1 MKFPWPR
8 KRREEQ
14 LDEELHSHL
23 QLSTRDL
30 IDRGAPPEEAAHAS
44 RREFGN
50 VALVQG
56 VTRDQWSWTWLDNLL
71 QDFRFAVRTLRKNP
85 GFTAVAILT
94 LTLGIGANTAIFSV
108 INAVILRPLPF
119 PHAAQLLDISAR
131 STLFDFTNLG
141 LSLADIDDIRAAS
154 TSLAVISPYQSAS
167 KELAGDGK
175 PERVDGADIT
185 EDFFPALG
193 IAPAMGRAF
202 TSSDMQPG
210 SRAILVSHR
219 LWRERFGGDPAVI
232 GKSIILDGEPH
243 SIVGVMPALPH
254 MDFPSDNELWAPLL
268 PSEEERASRQNHD
281 FSVLARLKPGHTLE
295 QAQQELDTI
304 AARLAAT
311 YPDADKGWTMHATS
325 MKAYL
330 LGDAR
335 TPLLI
340 LFCAVGFVLLIACAN
355 VSNLFLSRGWARRRE
370 FAIRS
375 ALGATRGALLRQLFV
390 ETALVAVAG
399 GICAL
404 LFAAWSMQTL
414 RALMAP
420 ETPRMEEIGISAEVA
435 WFTLG
440 ASFLAAVLSGLAPA
454 LLSSRQDGGA
464 TIKESSAATPFSSA
478 RTQHNI
484 LRRLLVVGEIAVAA
498 ILLIGAGLAIRSF
511 ARLIRADLG
520 FHPDHIV
527 TMRIE
532 FPEFR
537 FAKPAQGIAFVQQ
550 VLDNTRAIPNVETAS
565 AGLVFPLGDSVAET
579 TFQTEESAKD
589 PQVGEQSALG
599 NSVAPDLFR
608 TFGIPLLAGRDF
620 NSSDASDKPKVFIVN
635 EALARRYFG
644 SIDVIGKRLSTRKE
658 AGHPVW
664 GQIVGVTGNVREIRP
679 GSEPKVQ
686 IYAPFAQARLVTG
699 VFLAIRTKA
708 DPLAVVPAIQDRVW
722 DIDKYRPVTMI
733 KTVDQQIAEDFEAPK
748 SQSLLLS
755 LFSALGFLLAL
766 VGVYG
771 VMSYHVSQQ
780 TREIGIRMALGAEP
794 RKILHSVIMQGLK
807 LTLTGVAIGLGASLV
822 LTRFIRSLL
831 FNVSATD
838 PLTFASVAI
847 SLTLVAVAACCIPAR
862 RAMSV
867 DPMVALR
874 YE

>member
-8 KRREEQ
+8 KRREQQ

-23 QLSTRDL
+23 ELSTRDL
-30 IDRGAPPEEAAHAS
+30 IDRGAPPEEAARAA

-50 VALVQG
+50 VALVQS
-56 VTRDQWSWTWLDNLL
+56 VTRDPWSWTWLDNLL

-108 INAVILRPLPF
+108 VNAVILRPLPF
-119 PHAAQLLDISAR
+119 PHASQLLDISAR

-167 KELAGDGK
+167 KELAGDGR

-185 EDFFPALG
+185 EDFFPTLG
-193 IAPAMGRAF
+193 IAPVMGRAL
-202 TSSDMQPG
+202 TSFDMEPG
-210 SRAILVSHR
+210 SRAVIVSHR

-232 GKSIILDGEPH
+232 GKSIVLDGEPH
-243 SIVGVMPALPH
+243 NIVGVMPALPH
-254 MDFPSDNELWAPLL
+254 IDFASDNELWAPLL

-281 FSVLARLKPGHTLE
+281 FSVLARLKPGRTLE

-375 ALGATRGALLRQLFV
+375 ALGAARSALLRQLFV

-399 GICAL
+399 GICAF
-404 LFAAWSMQTL
+404 LFAAWSVQTL
-414 RALMAP
+414 RALMPP
-420 ETPRMEEIGISAEVA
+420 ETPRMEEIRISADVA

-454 LLSSRQDGGA
+454 LLSSRQDAGV
-464 TIKESSAATPFSSA
+464 TIKESSTATPFSSA
-478 RTQHNI
+478 RTQNNI
-484 LRRLLVVGEIAVAA
+484 LRRLLVVGEVAVAA
-498 ILLIGAGLAIRSF
+498 ILLIGAGLATQSF

-520 FHPDHIV
+520 FHPDHVV

-532 FPEFR
+532 FPEYR

-550 VLDNTRAIPNVETAS
+550 VLDNSRAIPDVETAS
-565 AGLVFPLGDSVAET
+565 AGLVFPLGDAVAET

-589 PQVGEQSALG
+589 IQTGEKSALG
-599 NSVAPDLFR
+599 NSVAPDFFR

-620 NSSDASDKPKVFIVN
+620 NSSDVCDTPKVFIVN
-635 EALARRYFG
+635 EALARKYFG

-664 GQIVGVTGNVREIRP
+664 GQIVGVAGNVREIRP

-699 VFLAIRTKA
+699 VFLAIRTRA
-708 DPLAVVPAIQDRVW
+708 NPLAIVPAIQDRVW
-722 DIDKYRPVTMI
+722 NIDENRPVAMI

-748 SQSLLLS
+748 SQSFLLS

-766 VGVYG
+766 VGAYG
-771 VMSYHVSQQ
+771 VMSYQVAQQ

-794 RKILHSVIMQGLK
+794 RGILHSVIVQGLK
-807 LTLTGVAIGLGASLV
+807 LTLVGVAIGLGASLA

-831 FNVSATD
+831 FNVSPTD
-838 PLTFASVAI
+838 PFTFATVAI
-847 SLTLVAVAACCIPAR
+847 SLTLVAVAACWIPAR
-862 RAMSV
+862 RAMGV
-867 DPMVALR
+867 DPMIALR
-874 YE
+874 HE